1 MVMSSTKALESY
13 REATPTGEGGLRAV
27 QPDLIEALANPS
39 DTRAI
44 SRLNSTLKTIQQQAN
59 VGAIYVM
66 DRNGL
71 TIGASNWDQ
80 PLGFVGKNFSYR
92 PYFDAALKGRAGRFY
107 GIGSTTGEPGY
118 YLAHGLT
125 QGERE
130 RRGPPCPSPRRHHSH
145 HARRADRPHR
155 RPHELRQH
163 RVGRGRRC
171 SAGRDLPR
179 RRRRHLAGLAHQPPG
194 PARRRGRPA

>member
-1 MVMSSTKALESY
+1 MRAKKSLLLLFALICAAGVIAGSY
-13 REATPTGEGGLRAV
+13 LAGTSRARADLRLQGQRQLQLMAPDLQSLLQKYETLPFV
-27 QPDLIEALANPS
+27 LGFQPDLIEALANPS

-66 DRNGL
+66 DRDGL

-107 GIGSTTGEPGY
+107 GCLLYTS
-118 YLAHGLT
+118 
-125 QGERE
+125 
-130 RRGPPCPSPRRHHSH
+130 PSPRDATLSRMPS
-145 HARRADRPHR
+145 
-155 RPHELRQH
+155 
-163 RVGRGRRC
+163 
-171 SAGRDLPR
+171 SA
-179 RRRRHLAGLAHQPPG
+179 
-194 PARRRGRPA
+194 